1 MNTKLVIALSLLAAT
16 AHADTPPPA
25 GAPPVDPN
33 APATPPV
40 DPNAPTPTP
49 ADPTAPV
56 TPPAEPPPPPPPP
69 APTPPPPVPPP
80 APTPVVT
87 PPPPAAKVERKDD
100 YYRRSGGAYGIFHGS
115 RLSVG
120 IATGDAPQFM
130 TDPSGMSVDAGLGG
144 ATMGVVA
151 FEGAY
156 LGLPSSYGNF
166 HGVEFSTGL
175 RSTPID
181 FWMSFGTAVT
191 LFNIGRGQP
200 GSLRLGGSFGAGFNL
215 AHGFGYVRARAALV
229 VIPRMLDAE
238 LSVQWTPPSA
248 STQNF
253 DERISRISVWYR
265 YGTSRKAIEGYVERY
280 QRLDAF
286 QVDKR
291 EFDGYGAG
299 VGWSLF

>member
-1 MNTKLVIALSLLAAT
+1 MNARLVIALSLLAAT

-25 GAPPVDPN
+25 GGPSPAPVDPL

-40 DPNAPTPTP
+40 DPAAP
-49 ADPTAPV
+49 A
-56 TPPAEPPPPPPPP
+56 TPPVDPPPP
-69 APTPPPPVPPP
+69 APEPPPPVPAP
-80 APTPVVT
+80 A
-87 PPPPAAKVERKDD
+87 PPPPAPAPPPVAAPPPAPVKVERKDD

-115 RLSVG
+115 RLSLG

-151 FEGAY
+151 FEAAY

-166 HGVEFSTGL
+166 HGIEFSTGL

-191 LFNIGRGQP
+191 FFNIGRGQP

-229 VIPRMLDAE
+229 LIPRLIDAE

-248 STQNF
+248 STSNF

-265 YGTSRKAIEGYVERY
+265 YGKSRKAIEGFVEQY

-286 QVDKR
+286 QVNKR
-291 EFDGYGAG
+291 EFDGMGFG